1 MQAFGGKR
9 CHFLRRYQKNQKKT
23 KILES
28 WRRRGLKSPK
38 SLFFL
43 VFLVSL
49 QENASFWWKTLP
61 FPEEVPKKPKK
72 PKILESWRSPKSLVF
87 LVFLVP
93 LQENASF
100 WWKTLPFPEEVQNK
114 TKTSSSTSKQKHIFR
129 FDKNPI
135 DSSCFQVPDSGF
147 KFQDLAIARI
157 SLVHSTATYKDRGKV
172 RYLQCFLLRY
182 GSLSTLQDAP
192 GELQKLLGWILGG
205 GGATINIYIYIY
217 IY

>member
-1 MQAFGGKR
+1 M
-9 CHFLRRYQKNQKKT
+9 
-23 KILES
+23 
-28 WRRRGLKSPK
+28 
-38 SLFFL
+38 
-43 VFLVSL
+43 
-49 QENASFWWKTLP
+49 
-61 FPEEVPKKPKK
+61 
-72 PKILESWRSPKSLVF
+72 
-87 LVFLVP
+87 
-93 LQENASF
+93 
-100 WWKTLPFPEEVQNK
+100 PFPEEVQNK

-147 KFQDLAIARI
+147 KFQDLAVARI

-205 GGATINIYIYIY
+205 GGGRPYIYMYVRSFMLSSCICTC
-217 IY
+217 ISICICVCMCICMRTSMCWACSMVCLIPDQAPHLGTCFARCALAFALAWRCVVVRPRLADR

>member
-1 MQAFGGKR
+1 MLPFPEEVPKKPKKPKILESWRFFGFFWYPSRKMQALSGKR

-38 SLFFL
+38 SL
-43 VFLVSL
+43 VF
-49 QENASFWWKTLP
+49 W
-61 FPEEVPKKPKK
+61 
-72 PKILESWRSPKSLVF
+72 
-87 LVFLVP
+87 VFLVP
-93 LQENASF
+93 LQENESF

-114 TKTSSSTSKQKHIFR
+114 TKTESSTSKQKHIFT

-157 SLVHSTATYKDRGKV
+157 SLVHSTATYKNKGNV
-172 RYLQCFLLRY
+172 RYLLLGY

-205 GGATINIYIYIY
+205 ATKYVYIYI
-217 IY
+217 

>member
-9 CHFLRRYQKNQKKT
+9 CHFLRRYQKKPKKP

-38 SLFFL
+38 SLVFFG
-43 VFLVSL
+43 
-49 QENASFWWKTLP
+49 
-61 FPEEVPKKPKK
+61 
-72 PKILESWRSPKSLVF
+72 
-87 LVFLVP
+87 FLVP

-205 GGATINIYIYIY
+205 GATIYIYIY
-217 IY
+217 IYICIHVFIHLCKTMSLCSPAMYVNEYTH

>member
-1 MQAFGGKR
+1 M
-9 CHFLRRYQKNQKKT
+9 
-23 KILES
+23 
-28 WRRRGLKSPK
+28 
-38 SLFFL
+38 
-43 VFLVSL
+43 
-49 QENASFWWKTLP
+49 
-61 FPEEVPKKPKK
+61 
-72 PKILESWRSPKSLVF
+72 
-87 LVFLVP
+87 
-93 LQENASF
+93 
-100 WWKTLPFPEEVQNK
+100 QNK

-182 GSLSTLQDAP
+182 GSLSTLQNAP

-205 GGATINIYIYIY
+205 GATIYIYVCVCVCLYVCGIY
-217 IY
+217 IYTSRDVLIHTSTYACTYTHAFKYKSEYTYTKKTWLPDYWLESRTCGFLYHTWTTQ